1 MKQTKILFILFLFV
15 GINFSFGQRK
25 EVKIRV
31 DGLSCPFCAY
41 GLEKKLNDIKGVENI
56 NIDFKNGL
64 VTMNI
69 SGNKNI
75 NENEIKDK
83 VKEAGFT
90 PIKVEI
96 LDFPKSSENPKQ

>member
-1 MKQTKILFILFLFV
+1 MKQTKILFILFLLVEV
-15 GINFSFGQRK
+15 GISFGQSK

-41 GLEKKLNDIKGVENI
+41 GLEKKLNDIKGAENI
-56 NIDFKNGL
+56 NIDFENRL

-69 SGNKNI
+69 AGEKNI
-75 NENEIKDK
+75 NKKEIKDK